1 MKRDNINYV
10 LVGIVVLAA
19 AVLLLVAL
27 AMITGRGGATT
38 AYYTHYRNVT
48 GLRYGAP
55 VFYQGY
61 RIGQVSAITPEHGAG
76 SDGVRR
82 TRYKV
87 ELDVRRDWPIP
98 RDSVAHL
105 SSTGLLADV
114 AVAISEGKDRAL
126 APAGAEL
133 AGAESTDIF
142 SAMNELAS
150 QISGL
155 AHDQISP
162 LLQTLSTR
170 VDSITGAIDKG
181 APDIVAQTRKLL
193 GQLNTASASLNDVLK
208 PDNRAAVGA
217 TLANLRELT
226 AQLRDTQGKLDD
238 AIGQLG
244 GIVRE
249 NRPGIRDS
257 VADLRAVL
265 EALSA
270 RIDSISQHL
279 QVASRN
285 FDEFAREVRKN
296 PNRLL
301 VSPKPDKVEEQ
312 EQ

>member
-1 MKRDNINYV
+1 MKRDNVNYM

-27 AMITGRGGATT
+27 AMITGRSGAVT

-48 GLRYGAP
+48 GLRHGAP

-61 RIGQVSAITPEHGAG
+61 RIGQVEAITPEHGAHG
-76 SDGVRR
+76 

-87 ELDVRRDWPIP
+87 ELQVRRDWPIP
-98 RDSVAHL
+98 KDSVAHL

-114 AVAISEGKDRAL
+114 AVAISEGNERAV
-126 APAGAEL
+126 AAAGAEL
-133 AGAESTDIF
+133 ASAENADVF
-142 SAMNELAS
+142 SAMNELAG
-150 QISGL
+150 QITQLTRG
-155 AHDQISP
+155 QISP
-162 LLQTLSTR
+162 LIQTLSRR

-226 AQLRDTQGKLDD
+226 TQLRETQGKLDD

-257 VADLRAVL
+257 VADLRAVF

-270 RIDSISQHL
+270 RIDSISRHL

-301 VSPKPDKVEEQ
+301 ISPKADNVEEP

>member
-10 LVGIVVLAA
+10 LVGAAVLIA

-27 AMITGRGGATT
+27 AMITGRGGAST

-61 RIGQVSAITPEHGAG
+61 RVGQVGAIVPERDAQG
-76 SDGVRR
+76 

-98 RDSVAHL
+98 KDSVASL
-105 SSTGLLADV
+105 TATGLLADV
-114 AVAISEGKDRAL
+114 AVGIREGKDRTMA
-126 APAGAEL
+126 APGAEL
-133 AGAESTDIF
+133 AGAENADIF
-142 SAMNELAS
+142 SAMNELAG
-150 QISGL
+150 QITQLTRG
-155 AHDQISP
+155 QISP
-162 LLQTLSTR
+162 LIQTLSKR

-181 APDIVAQTRKLL
+181 TPDIVEQSRKLL
-193 GQLNTASASLNDVLK
+193 TQLNAASASLNDVLK
-208 PDNRAAVGA
+208 PDNRAALGA
-217 TLANLRELT
+217 ILANTKQMTE
-226 AQLRDTQGKLDD
+226 QLRDTQQKLD
-238 AIGQLG
+238 AALGQLD

-265 EALSA
+265 EALSG

-279 QVASRN
+279 QTASRN
-285 FDEFAREVRKN
+285 FDEFSREVRKN
-296 PNRLL
+296 PNRILI
-301 VSPKPDKVEEQ
+301 SPKPDKVEEQ
-312 EQ
+312 EP